1 MKINQQDISIEKLVK
16 DVNPRDNMKQDYG
29 NGIYLSK
36 QEKNVLE
43 KYHFSVENYA
53 NLKSLLFDI
62 EEYLNENY
70 EESLDDLENIA
81 DNLAELNYYQN
92 TNK

>member
-36 QEKNVLE
+36 Q
-43 KYHFSVENYA
+43 
-53 NLKSLLFDI
+53 
-62 EEYLNENY
+62 
-70 EESLDDLENIA
+70 
-81 DNLAELNYYQN
+81 
-92 TNK
+92 